1 MNPLEIKGQSQKG
14 TVLTK
19 SLISQPLID
28 LEYKTWYE
36 INVKTMHYSKLWPD
50 LLFLLF
56 LVSLIFKEIF
66 EIRGKYRIKVNA
78 VYLQNNSYLIC

>member
-1 MNPLEIKGQSQKG
+1 MTPLEIKGKSQKR
-14 TVLTK
+14 TVFTK

-36 INVKTMHYSKLWPD
+36 VTVKTMHYSKLWSD

-56 LVSLIFKEIF
+56 LVS
-66 EIRGKYRIKVNA
+66 
-78 VYLQNNSYLIC
+78 